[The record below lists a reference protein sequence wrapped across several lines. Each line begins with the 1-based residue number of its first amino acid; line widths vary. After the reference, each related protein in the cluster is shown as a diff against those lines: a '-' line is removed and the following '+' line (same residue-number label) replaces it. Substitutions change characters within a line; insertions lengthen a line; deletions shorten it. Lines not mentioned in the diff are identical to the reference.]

1 MQHIFPILG
10 LAGILALAATPTA
23 SAQSLVSG
31 FMAGK
36 GHGSVAVSVTSE
48 NYQQAYLVPEKVT
61 TVPIYRE
68 VYVTSVNLYGTY
80 GITSK
85 IDAIVSLPYIRS
97 AGRANGRVLD
107 DLGFQNSR
115 QNFQDV
121 TGALKFKSYSG
132 TLGNSLVDL
141 LGVVAVSTP
150 VSNYQSNTG
159 LDYIIA
165 IGNRATK
172 VTTLGVM
179 HVKTASGV
187 FATGQAGYSVR
198 SGRVPNAFVGET
210 KVGYAGRK
218 LYAEV
223 LASVQRS
230 DGSGTDVLQPGFDG
244 NFTATRVDFVRLGV
258 NVFRPLTKGFGAT
271 VGVSTYVAGRN
282 VGQSTGLSGGVS
294 YNF

>member
-1 MQHIFPILG
+1 
-10 LAGILALAATPTA
+10 
-23 SAQSLVSG
+23 
-31 FMAGK
+31 MAGK
-36 GHGSVAVSVTSE
+36 GHGSAAISFTSE
-48 NYQQAYLVPEKVT
+48 HYQQAYLVPEKVNSI
-61 TVPIYRE
+61 PIYRE
-68 VYVTSVNLYGTY
+68 VFVTSYNLYGTY

-97 AGRANGRVLD
+97 AGRANGQVLD
-107 DLGFQNSR
+107 DLGFQNAR
-115 QNFQDV
+115 QNFQDI

-172 VTTLGVM
+172 VTTLGVV

-198 SGRVPNAFVGET
+198 SGLVPNAFLGEG

-218 LYAEV
+218 LYAEA
-223 LASVQRS
+223 LASFQKS
-230 DGSGTDVLQPGFDG
+230 DESGTDILQPGFDG
-244 NFTATRVDFVRLGV
+244 NFTATRVDFLRLSV
-258 NVFRPLTKGFGAT
+258 NVFRPISKGFGAT
-271 VGVSTYVAGRN
+271 IGLSTYVAGRN